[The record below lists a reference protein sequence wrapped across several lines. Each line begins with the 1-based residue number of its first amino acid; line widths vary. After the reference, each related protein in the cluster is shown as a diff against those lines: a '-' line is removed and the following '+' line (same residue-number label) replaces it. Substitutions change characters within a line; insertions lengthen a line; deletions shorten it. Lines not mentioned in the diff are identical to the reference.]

1 VRLILGL
8 EFLPIMLF
16 EVLLRRFEIQT
27 LVIFLIVLLMA
38 GLAIIVGC
46 LLVNLLDL
54 QECEKLLEQ

>member
-1 VRLILGL
+1 MRLILGL